1 MEQNYLLSV
10 VVLLISAI
18 LVVPLFKKLGL
29 SNILG
34 YLAAGLIIGPFGLE
48 FFTHP
53 EHIVHFAELGVVMF
67 LFIIGLE
74 MNPKTLWSLKKEI
87 FGLGSLQVIL
97 SIAVLTVMGKYLFNF
112 DWILSFVGASG
123 FVMSSTAVIMQLL
136 QEKNITHT
144 KQGKQIVSILL
155 FEDLF
160 IIPLLAILAL
170 LGSKS
175 NENIDYT
182 SILIALVAIVVLIAI
197 GKFVLNPLFRMIA
210 KTHVKELMTGLALLI
225 VLGSALM
232 MEHSGLSAAM
242 GAFLAGVLLS
252 ESSFKHQVEHDV
264 EPFKG
269 LLLGLFFMGVGMSL
283 DLNLLFNDWSNVL
296 LIVFAY
302 MALKGLVIFSV
313 AKYVFKEKSFIAL
326 SRTMIMA
333 QGGEFAFVL
342 YTTAGNLSLISKDD
356 NALFTAAVILS
367 MILTPLML
375 QILKEFISND
385 KDDKNLDLDLLKEN
399 QNIESNILVVGFGRF
414 GQFATQ
420 ALLAKNYNV
429 TVIEKDADMVKA
441 ARNFGFNVY
450 YGDGS
455 KVDTL
460 KACGLEKSQIVLL
473 CLNSS
478 KNTHKILKYI
488 KKNYPLIKVLCRS
501 YDRKNTIELI
511 NEGAD
516 FEIRETFES
525 ALKFSDKT
533 LELLNVDEFERENIM
548 SKIRHLDQE
557 RLNEELLNGGLSI
570 ELAEKY
576 HLKNHSWMPTPL
588 IEVEN
593 QDIMD
598 VIALNDGSEK
608 ILEEMKEDESKALEE
623 QEHR

>member
-10 VVLLISAI
+10 VILLISAI

-34 YLAAGLIIGPFGLE
+34 YLAAGLIIGPFGLG

-97 SIAVLTVMGKYLFNF
+97 SIAVLTVAGKYLFGF

-313 AKYVFKEKSFIAL
+313 AKYLFKEKSFIAL

-375 QILKEFISND
+375 QVLKEFIGND

-455 KVDTL
+455 KIDTL

-588 IEVEN
+588 IEVED

-608 ILEEMKEDESKALEE
+608 ILEEMKEDESKTLED
-623 QEHR
+623 HK

>member
-608 ILEEMKEDESKALEE
+608 ILEEMKEDESKTLED
-623 QEHR
+623 HK

>member
-10 VVLLISAI
+10 VILLISAI

-34 YLAAGLIIGPFGLE
+34 YLAAGLIIGPFGLG

-97 SIAVLTVMGKYLFNF
+97 SIAVLTVAGKYLFGF

-302 MALKGLVIFSV
+302 MALKGLVIFAV

-488 KKNYPLIKVLCRS
+488 KKNHPLIKVLCRS

-588 IEVEN
+588 IEVED

-608 ILEEMKEDESKALEE
+608 ILEEMKEDESKTLED
-623 QEHR
+623 HK

>member
-302 MALKGLVIFSV
+302 MALKGLVIFAV

-608 ILEEMKEDESKALEE
+608 ILEEMKENESKTLEE

>member
-429 TVIEKDADMVKA
+429 TVIEKDVDMVKA

-608 ILEEMKEDESKALEE
+608 ILEEMKEDESKTLED
-623 QEHR
+623 HK

>member
-10 VVLLISAI
+10 VILLISAI

-34 YLAAGLIIGPFGLE
+34 YLAAGLVIGPFGLE

-97 SIAVLTVMGKYLFNF
+97 SIAVLTVAGKYLFGF
-112 DWILSFVGASG
+112 DWILSFVGSSG

-375 QILKEFISND
+375 QVLKEFIGND

-455 KVDTL
+455 KMDTL

-588 IEVEN
+588 IEVED

-608 ILEEMKEDESKALEE
+608 ILEEMKEDESKTLED
-623 QEHR
+623 HK